1 MIFHIFTCKT
11 KSPTGNSTLPGGMST
26 AVSVVTMGLALVVVP
41 LAITKIILKLINHKY
56 IWTPWKIN
64 PACISKFSVGQRN

>member
-11 KSPTGNSTLPGGMST
+11 KSPNSTLPGGMST

-41 LAITKIILKLINHKY
+41 LAITKIILKLNNHKY